1 MGRQI
6 TLEQA
11 GVVLG
16 ACQAEATAVGQPM
29 NIAVV
34 DDGGNL
40 VVLASNSPLD
50 IPAWKK
56 AMDARD
62 IGWDVIDGD
71 TLRTWTAGA
80 PVLTDDYAPV
90 DQLLTAY

>member
-1 MGRQI
+1 
-6 TLEQA
+6 
-11 GVVLG
+11 
-16 ACQAEATAVGQPM
+16 
-29 NIAVV
+29 
-34 DDGGNL
+34 
-40 VVLASNSPLD
+40 
-50 IPAWKK
+50 
-56 AMDARD
+56 MDARD